1 MSQQQFF
8 NQERLGRSRLKDDK
22 PARAQLQADANA
34 LLTSL
39 QALIPSNYPN
49 TPNSNLGIAY
59 RTLSREYARISESIN
74 LINDDKEFSATRIE
88 FIQQIL
94 AERLFQNGQVVTPSN
109 YNDQSYRKFL
119 LAIKNAYLIGSKKDN
134 IEALVSNL
142 TGLEINL
149 RELFLEARE
158 QNSAY
163 NLTDT
168 HSMIMEIFIDDLAS
182 GTSITTIVNQINF
195 LVNLIKPAHTLYDS
209 KLIWTDQYDTN
220 KVHDILFGDL
230 GGGCIPI
237 YLYNTI
243 ANTVLGTKIIVVAPV
258 TGYIITSGT
267 SGVHLIESID
277 LVNSLVYLDNGTKIV
292 VDPGY
297 FTTTSTTTL
306 TISIDI
312 DTDRHSLTVGKN
324 LALSVGQAIILTHD
338 SSHLMQGTITSYNPS
353 TGALVAKVSYA
364 IGSGTYSHW
373 VVSLSGNVGDN
384 GTTILG
390 IDGRGIYLSD
400 LSVGQYIQLE
410 CLDIPGEFEFYS
422 TPPDLVDATNTNI
435 QFYPSVFRK
444 PAFQEFVK
452 KAMMTQG
459 DSSGRFPLQVRS
471 STTTLCDRWVQD
483 TYQPYYEDLRRN
495 CSQSSDSSHTY
506 SIVLKPHMWFP
517 RFAWPSMYG
526 TGREITGDIYGF
538 SMPYVNITDSTN
550 QITVVTD
557 STQVYGAV
565 TAVDAT
571 AGYISLQN
579 DASYWDASGR
589 PGVPQIGQEI
599 AFGYHYTT
607 DGINSYDTTTT
618 VVFGIS
624 QWELPGA
631 PIANSDGSSILALP
645 SDVQVR
651 VDGTYI
657 PDAVL
662 ALNSIGGFVT
672 LQDTTTFWDNSPI
685 HRIPATDDTISFH
698 YYGSGIQTYSM
709 LFDDIAR
716 DFDSKVVFDS
726 AISGIATSITL
737 LTINTGTQS
746 LVVETGL
753 VLFAGQAVTIAYDS
767 AHKMQG
773 TITSYN
779 PINGVL
785 IVNINSVTGSGTYSN
800 WGVSFVSDMRMP
812 IPANDPAQIGYK
824 WRANLLHHASVLNS
838 PDTLVL
844 NGYQK
849 PAERASI
856 SNRQDSLNHFNYFF
870 SPEHL
875 YDTDPNI
882 VLDDNYL
889 NKDNEPLLVLNEGVP
904 TFQKTFAYQ
913 PNLIEERN
921 LLWLRSHLDSTD
933 STNSLLMYSD
943 LLLKETKSGD
953 SDVHISTI
961 CDNASVGFKLG
972 YKEALNKLQENS
984 EWILFDVAQTDG
996 TSIVVETDGT
1006 SISIPGSRVFDWVD
1020 VFPDVYTE
1028 SLYYD
1033 GYETS
1038 PSIYCNEY
1046 INYMNDYS
1054 DGIKHV
1060 YYNIS
1065 TNQLEDHVYSGP
1077 VFETYD
1083 ATEDEISSHESF
1095 PNALVRIKNPLSTGN
1110 PLDILNNYDFL
1121 NEPAIRIRKKTV
1133 RELMPEGQYRITE
1146 FHEALPV

>member
-8 NQERLGRSRLKDDK
+8 DQERLGRARLQDNK

-39 QALIPSNYPN
+39 QALIPSNYLN

-74 LINDDKEFSATRIE
+74 FINDDKEFSATRIE

-119 LAIKNAYLIGSKKDN
+119 LAIKNAYLVGSKKNN
-134 IEALVSNL
+134 IETLVSNL

-163 NLTDT
+163 DLTDT

-220 KVHDILFGDL
+220 KIHDIIFGDT

-237 YLYNTI
+237 YLYKPI
-243 ANTVLGTKIIVVAPV
+243 DYKVVLATKIMVSGLVTQYQIASIHLTDNLLYLSDGTEVV
-258 TGYIITSGT
+258 
-267 SGVHLIESID
+267 IEPGE
-277 LVNSLVYLDNGTKIV
+277 NGT
-292 VDPGY
+292 
-297 FTTTSTTTL
+297 
-306 TISIDI
+306 
-312 DTDRHSLTVGKN
+312 
-324 LALSVGQAIILTHD
+324 IIL
-338 SSHLMQGTITSYNPS
+338 
-353 TGALVAKVSYA
+353 
-364 IGSGTYSHW
+364 GS
-373 VVSLSGNVGDN
+373 
-384 GTTILG
+384 
-390 IDGRGIYLSD
+390 DGRGIFFKNLQ
-400 LSVGQYIQLE
+400 VGQYIQLE
-410 CLDIPGEFEFYS
+410 YLDIPGEFDFYW
-422 TPPDLVDATNTNI
+422 TPPDLVDSPNSNI
-435 QFYPSVFRK
+435 QYYKAIYQK

-452 KAMMTQG
+452 KAM
-459 DSSGRFPLQVRS
+459 DSNSRFPLQARS
-471 STTTLCDRWVQD
+471 TTTTLCDRWVQD
-483 TYQPYYEDLRRN
+483 TFQPYYEDLRRN
-495 CSQSSDSSHTY
+495 CSESTEKDDTY
-506 SIVLKPHMWFP
+506 TITLAAHMWFP
-517 RFAWPSMYG
+517 RFAWPSIYG
-526 TGREITGDIYGF
+526 SGREVSGDIYGF
-538 SMPYVNITDSTN
+538 SMPYSPITDSTSV
-550 QITVVTD
+550 ITVLKD
-557 STQVYGAV
+557 STQIYGAV
-565 TAVDAT
+565 QSIDST

-579 DASYWDASGR
+579 TASYWDASGG
-589 PGVPQIGQEI
+589 GVPAIGQELS
-599 AFGYHYTT
+599 FGYHYT
-607 DGINSYDTTTT
+607 DGTNIFDTTTT
-618 VVFGIS
+618 VIFGVA
-624 QWELPGA
+624 QWQLPGA
-631 PIANSDGSSILALP
+631 PISTGDGSNTLALP
-645 SDVQVR
+645 SDVQVS

-662 ALNSIGGFVT
+662 FLNAVAGFVT
-672 LQDTTTFWDNSPI
+672 LQDTEDFWVGNSPI
-685 HRIPATDDTISFH
+685 SRIPAVGDVITFN
-698 YYGSGIQTYSM
+698 YYQSGLQTYSM

-716 DFDSKVVFDS
+716 DFDSKVVFD
-726 AISGIATSITL
+726 GII
-737 LTINTGTQS
+737 GD
-746 LVVETGL
+746 V
-753 VLFAGQAVTIAYDS
+753 D
-767 AHKMQG
+767 
-773 TITSYN
+773 
-779 PINGVL
+779 
-785 IVNINSVTGSGTYSN
+785 
-800 WGVSFVSDMRMP
+800 VSRIP
-812 IPANDPAQIGYK
+812 IPANSPAQIGYK
-824 WRANLLHHASVLNS
+824 WRADLLHHASVLNS

-856 SNRQDSLNHFNYFF
+856 ANRQDSLNHSNYFF

-875 YDTDPNI
+875 YDTDSNI

-889 NKDNEPLLVLNEGVP
+889 DKNNPPLLILNDGVP
-904 TFQKTFAYQ
+904 TFQKTFSYQ
-913 PNLIEERN
+913 PKLIEEKKLQDIRKN
-921 LLWLRSHLDSTD
+921 HE
-933 STNSLLMYSD
+933 LLMYSD
-943 LLLKETKSGD
+943 LLLKETKYGD
-953 SDVHISTI
+953 SDVHISPI
-961 CDNASVGFKLG
+961 CDNASLSFEFG
-972 YKEALNKLQENS
+972 YKENLDKLKENS
-984 EWILFDVAQTDG
+984 EWILFDVA
-996 TSIVVETDGT
+996 ETDGT
-1006 SISIPGSRVFDWVD
+1006 TVTILGDAVGIPELRTSTIKLRDNFVLRGTETGSLTTYTYKVSVGDDFQDTFQLPEFVPYRTTDPLTEDIVNFPTLPVYKDPATLAGSDDIVVTLDGIVTTGLISSFDPTTGIIIFISPINNATIEFTYKFKSTSDVKVLSLTKSRVFDWVD
-1020 VFPDVYTE
+1020 VFPDIYTHVYPDAYTHLFPNIHTHDGTHT
-1028 SLYYD
+1028 SVYYD